1 MKRSTDVPALV
12 TGLIV
17 LGFAGMGA
25 WILLG
30 GTVIGPTTMWFATI
44 LIVSGIVG
52 LIVSLRRSRR

>member
-1 MKRSTDVPALV
+1 MKRATDVPALV

-17 LGFAGMGA
+17 LGFSAMAA

-30 GTVIGPTTMWFATI
+30 GFVIGPPAMWFATI

-52 LIVSLRRSRR
+52 LIVSLTRSRR